1 MANRRRVYLT
11 YLGDVMKE
19 PLIYHL
25 GHKFDVVTNI
35 RGATIKDD
43 IGLVTLEISGEEDE
57 IDRGLEWIE
66 SQGVKV
72 EPIEME
78 SSA

>member
-1 MANRRRVYLT
+1 MARRRVYLT

-19 PLIYHL
+19 PVIYEM
-25 GHKFDVVTNI
+25 GHKYKVVTNI

-43 IGLVTLEISGEEDE
+43 IGLVTLEVTGDDAEL
-57 IDRGLEWIE
+57 DRALAWIE
-66 SQGVKV
+66 SKGVKV

-78 SSA
+78 DTV

>member
-1 MANRRRVYLT
+1 MARRRVYLT

-19 PLIYHL
+19 PVIYEL
-25 GHKFDVVTNI
+25 GHKFKVVTNI

-43 IGLVTLEISGEEDE
+43 IGLVTLEVTGDEGEIE
-57 IDRGLEWIE
+57 RGLSWLAGK
-66 SQGVKV
+66 GVKV

-78 SSA
+78 DSA

>member
-1 MANRRRVYLT
+1 MARRRVYLT

-19 PLIYHL
+19 PLIYEL
-25 GHKFDVVTNI
+25 GHKFKIITNI

-43 IGLVTLEISGEEDE
+43 IGLVTLEITGDDAELE
-57 IDRGLEWIE
+57 RGLAWLEGK
-66 SQGVKV
+66 GVKI

-78 SSA
+78 DSA